1 MHVDSLEVGNF
12 RNYEFAKIDFH
23 PNTNILYGDN
33 AQGKTNILESMY
45 VCATS
50 KSHRGSKD
58 REIIR
63 FDNDESHI
71 KVNVKK
77 NDMNYRIDM
86 HLKKINLKES
96 LSTEFR

>member
-1 MHVDSLEVGNF
+1 MIVESLKLQNY
-12 RNYEFAKIDFH
+12 RNYEYLTMNFDEKI
-23 PNTNILYGDN
+23 NIIYGDN

-86 HLKKINLKES
+86 HLKKK
-96 LSTEFR
+96 